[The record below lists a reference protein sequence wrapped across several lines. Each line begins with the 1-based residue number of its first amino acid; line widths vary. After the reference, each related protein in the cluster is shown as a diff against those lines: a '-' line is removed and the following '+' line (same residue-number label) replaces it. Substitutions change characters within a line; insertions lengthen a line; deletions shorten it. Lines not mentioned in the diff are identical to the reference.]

1 VATNGAGFPTVF
13 DMRAREL
20 KVSIAVHRMPRPLP
34 VGAFALADHGIIT
47 IIIIIF
53 LVLFMHIS
61 GHARCGKLS
70 AGNGIDYRR
79 YRIRLLA
86 VPLPQNSFFG
96 PLLQGFYLF
105 ACHAVVYIGAF
116 EIRRHLMT

>member
-86 VPLPQNSFFG
+86 VPLPQNSFFLD
-96 PLLQGFYLF
+96 PFYRVFICLRAMLSF
-105 ACHAVVYIGAF
+105 ILVLSKFGGI
-116 EIRRHLMT
+116 